1 MTRTQAAALSRAVNP
16 GMITGVL
23 NRTYVEAIERGTL
36 EWDHYET
43 DDGGTVL
50 EAALRGESSA
60 PRW

>member
-1 MTRTQAAALSRAVNP
+1 MTREQGRQLSRAVNP
-16 GMITGVL
+16 AMVTGVL
-23 NRTYVEAIERGTL
+23 SRTYVQAIERGTL